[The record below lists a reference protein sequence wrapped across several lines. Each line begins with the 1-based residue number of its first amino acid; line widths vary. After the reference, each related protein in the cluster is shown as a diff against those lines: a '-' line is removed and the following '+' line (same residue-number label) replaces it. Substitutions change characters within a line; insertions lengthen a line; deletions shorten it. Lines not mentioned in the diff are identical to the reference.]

1 MTPWGPVYTLSPSVQ
16 IRVGK
21 RTLGVQ
27 GNSGV
32 VSQIAVSPPLLCPGC
47 GEELCGC
54 RGGKRPGHNL
64 ALCASSAS
72 LDGKR
77 SLLFTVD
84 YALQQVERV
93 VHHSWSCSHLLF
105 PSKVFR
111 QPPQLLLLPGS
122 MEKNGVWTVTIS
134 ALGRHHILLIYQ
146 PLRKNLEA
154 TGGKSLLDITS
165 SLLQPTGQGLFSLDL
180 WQQLDIWE
188 WQGALWK
195 RKGRR
200 K

>member
-111 QPPQLLLLPGS
+111 QLPQLLLLPGS
-122 MEKNGVWTVTIS
+122 MEKKWCLNC
-134 ALGRHHILLIYQ
+134 HHQ
-146 PLRKNLEA
+146 CFGEA
-154 TGGKSLLDITS
+154 SHPPHLPASKKKPGSN
-165 SLLQPTGQGLFSLDL
+165 
-180 WQQLDIWE
+180 
-188 WQGALWK
+188 
-195 RKGRR
+195 RR
-200 K
+200 QEPA